1 MISTLRGT
9 TKWSNSKWP
18 SSQGQQESTLTLPKG
33 QPLPPQDTLPLPPP
47 LAQPL
52 SLPSFNLYSE
62 LTSSLKLSVIN
73 PTQCRSLHQLCFSSN
88 TDTLTLDS
96 SALLSQLES
105 TGLLCTELCL
115 VPLFCLSPQGL
126 AAGVLHECL
135 LGWPLWSLSVGLS
148 MACLAIHRSP
158 NDLAK

>member
-1 MISTLRGT
+1 MVFFTEPEQKFSQLIWKHKRPQIAKAILRKKNGA
-9 TKWSNSKWP
+9 
-18 SSQGQQESTLTLPKG
+18 GGITLPKG

-105 TGLLCTELCL
+105 TGLLCIELCL
-115 VPLFCLSPQGL
+115 VPLFCLSPPGW

-135 LGWPLWSLSVGLS
+135 LGWPLWSLSVGL
-148 MACLAIHRSP
+148 
-158 NDLAK
+158 

>member
-135 LGWPLWSLSVGLS
+135 LGWPLWSLSVGL
-148 MACLAIHRSP
+148 
-158 NDLAK
+158 

>member
-1 MISTLRGT
+1 MISTLSGT

-18 SSQGQQESTLTLPKG
+18 SSQGQQESTFTLPKG

-73 PTQCRSLHQLCFSSN
+73 PTQC
-88 TDTLTLDS
+88 
-96 SALLSQLES
+96 
-105 TGLLCTELCL
+105 
-115 VPLFCLSPQGL
+115 
-126 AAGVLHECL
+126 
-135 LGWPLWSLSVGLS
+135 
-148 MACLAIHRSP
+148 
-158 NDLAK
+158 